1 MINVIS
7 MDISNIMIY
16 ALHVITKNLKNN
28 ATNYV
33 KRQLGLL
40 LELITSSKLSFF
52 KGNPKSSNVGEFFTM
67 FLSVKNIGWPP
78 TNFEKRGKNF
88 YPKFEL
94 FGFLGIKS
102 EIHHYES

>member
-16 ALHVITKNLKNN
+16 ALHVITKNLKKN

-33 KRQLGLL
+33 KRLLGLL

-67 FLSVKNIGWPP
+67 FLSVKNGPRKTKFTLIPMEKYFFQ
-78 TNFEKRGKNF
+78 NFQF
-88 YPKFEL
+88 FW
-94 FGFLGIKS
+94 
-102 EIHHYES
+102 